1 MSWRDRAEVVK
12 APTSGG
18 SWRDR
23 AVAVDDAIEP
33 EVMPDGFTPP
43 PDISKLE
50 SFLRGGGQ
58 GLSFGFGDELTGAV
72 ESLFTDKTYE
82 QSRDESRAANDAARE
97 ANPWTYGGSEV
108 GGALIPSIIALL
120 GSGGTAAPAVGGG
133 LLKAAAPMATRLAP
147 TTIKGMAAMG
157 ALDAAGR
164 SEADLPEGEIG
175 DFLTDVGMGAG
186 LGATLGAG
194 GKLVTK
200 GAGLFRADELADIA
214 QTRGAKALGT
224 PKRMLADPMLN
235 KQAKADAQLMLD
247 NDIIKWNSSFGD
259 MAEDVTKLKGE
270 TGKAIGKYLE
280 SVDMRG
286 KFFDVN
292 KAVADLNS
300 MRPRATNGKLLTR
313 GAYADINRTIDN
325 AVETVKAHGSKSL
338 DFSTANEV
346 KGVLQDLANWN
357 SNKNATM
364 LDKKV
369 AGTFRQ
375 SVDDALESVSNTD
388 ANVAKF
394 EGFLGDK
401 KVYGA
406 ANRAEDSL
414 WGRVGADNANKTAS
428 LTDVVVAGPMLAEQ
442 GIGPTTMAVGAK
454 KVAERY
460 GNQAIA
466 QGANKLSKVSANTL
480 EPLIK
485 SNPELFGKF
494 LPALRDAATR
504 GSEELAIT
512 HYLLSQSDPEYQA
525 LVDQVP
531 Q

>member
-1 MSWRDRAEVVK
+1 M
-12 APTSGG
+12 

-23 AVAVDDAIEP
+23 AVAVEAPAPASGSDWRSRAMADDAVTP
-33 EVMPDGFTPP
+33 EVMPDGFSPP
-43 PDISKLE
+43 TDIGKLE

-58 GLSFGFGDELTGAV
+58 GLSLGFGDELTGAV
-72 ESLFTDKTYE
+72 ESLFTDSTYE
-82 QSRDESRAANDAARE
+82 EARDESRQANRLARE
-97 ANPWTYGGSEV
+97 ANPKTFIAGDVAGSILPV
-108 GGALIPSIIALL
+108 IA
-120 GSGGTAAPAVGGG
+120 SGGQGAVARGAA
-133 LLKAAAPMATRLAP
+133 KLAP
-147 TTIKGMAAMG
+147 TTIKGMMALGAAQGAGYSEEEEIPGLIRDMG
-157 ALDAAGR
+157 MSSVLAG
-164 SEADLPEGEIG
+164 G
-175 DFLTDVGMGAG
+175 VGTVAKG
-186 LGATLGAG
+186 LGAVAKNL
-194 GKLVTK
+194 
-200 GAGLFRADELADIA
+200 RAEPLTDIA

-224 PKRMLADPMLN
+224 PKRMMSDPKLAA
-235 KQAKADAQLMLD
+235 QAKSDAQLMLD
-247 NDIIKWNSSFGD
+247 EGVIKWNSSFAD
-259 MAEDVTKLKGE
+259 MADDVTKLKAD
-270 TGKAIGKYLE
+270 TGKAIGSYLE

-292 KAVADLNS
+292 KAVADLETL
-300 MRPRATNGKLLTR
+300 RPRAANGKVLNA

-325 AVETVKAHGSKSL
+325 AIDTVKAHRSKSL
-338 DFSTANEV
+338 SFETANEV

-357 SNKNATM
+357 SNKNATL

-375 SVDDALESVSNTD
+375 TVDDSLESVSNTPKN
-388 ANVAKF
+388 AGMF
-394 EGFLGDK
+394 EDFLGDK

-428 LTDVVVAGPMLAEQ
+428 LTDMVLAAPMLAEQ
-442 GIGPTTMAVGAK
+442 GLGPSTAAVGVK

-466 QGANKLSKVSANTL
+466 QGANKLAKISANNL

-485 SNPELFGKF
+485 SNPQFFGKF
-494 LPALRDAATR
+494 LPALQQAATR
-504 GSEELAIT
+504 GTEELAVT

-525 LVDQVP
+525 LMDQVP

>member
-1 MSWRDRAEVVK
+1 MGRLVFDEK
-12 APTSGG
+12 PAPATNS
-18 SWRDR
+18 RKL
-23 AVAVDDAIEP
+23 VFDDAPIEP

-43 PDISKLE
+43 PDVSKLE

-72 ESLFTDKTYE
+72 ESLFTDKGYTTA
-82 QSRDESRAANDAARE
+82 RDESRAANDAARA
-97 ANPWTYGGSEV
+97 ANPWTYGGAEV
-108 GGALIPSIIALL
+108 GGAVLPSILAEL
-120 GSGGTAAPAVGGG
+120 GSGGTATPAVG
-133 LLKAAAPMATRLAP
+133 ANAMRMLAP
-147 TTIKGMAAMG
+147 TTIKGMAALG
-157 ALDAAGR
+157 AVDAAGH
-164 SEADLPEGEIG
+164 SNEDLTKGEVMP
-175 DFLTDVGMGAG
+175 FLEDVGMGAG
-186 LGATLGAG
+186 LGAAAGAA
-194 GKLVTK
+194 GKLITK
-200 GAGLFRADELADIA
+200 GAGMFRADELADVA

-224 PKRMLADPMLN
+224 PKRMWDDPKLAA
-235 KQAKADAQLMLD
+235 QAKADAQLMLD
-247 NDIIKWNSSFGD
+247 NDVIKWTSSFSD
-259 MAEDVTKLKGE
+259 MADDVTKLKGE
-270 TGKAIGKYLE
+270 TGKAIGDYLE

-292 KAVADLNS
+292 KAVGDLERL
-300 MRPRATNGKLLTR
+300 RPRGANGKVLNA
-313 GAYADINRTIDN
+313 GAYADINNTIDT
-325 AVETVKAHGSKSL
+325 AIETVKAHRSKSL
-338 DFSTANEV
+338 DFETANDV

-357 SNKNATM
+357 SNKNATL

-375 SVDDALESVSNTD
+375 SVDDALESVSNTPKN
-388 ANVAKF
+388 AEAF

-401 KVYGA
+401 KIYGA
-406 ANRAEDSL
+406 TNRAEDSL

-428 LTDVVVAGPMLAEQ
+428 LTDMVLMAPMLAEQ
-442 GIGPTTMAVGAK
+442 GLGPTTMALGAK

-466 QGANKLSKVSANTL
+466 VGADKLAKISANTL

-485 SNPELFGKF
+485 SNPQMFGKF
-494 LPALRDAATR
+494 LPALRDAAAR
-504 GSEELAIT
+504 GSEDLAVV